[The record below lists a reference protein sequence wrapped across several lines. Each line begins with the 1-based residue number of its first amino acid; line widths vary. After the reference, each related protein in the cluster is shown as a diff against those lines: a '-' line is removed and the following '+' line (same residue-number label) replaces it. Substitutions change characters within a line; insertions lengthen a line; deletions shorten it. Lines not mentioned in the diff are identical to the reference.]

1 MVPNLGSNQIRTR
14 LIKVLLFT
22 VAFFFLL
29 INCEQL
35 EEPPKTLSN
44 CRENLEIDNLEE
56 HLSVTALLDSA
67 NMWYAQSNY
76 DCALPY
82 FRKAL
87 NKYKNQQWAKE
98 DTTIWPSYF
107 LAIKRTAYILTIKDS
122 IEATRSLLNQAIS
135 SGIKHLGANHSDI
148 AYLYN
153 DLAICALRQNKS
165 QKALAIA
172 LQADS
177 LLRQTQINDS
187 TIFSRIN
194 SILGLIYQQK
204 GYFNNALDHLLK
216 SLKILQKIDDAD
228 SLKVAANYH
237 NLASIY
243 DEKGD
248 YKRALNYY
256 QQSLKLKKRRFGEGH
271 ISVINTYQN
280 IGVTLDLKGDI
291 DQSLAYYQKALDLMD
306 KYAINNN
313 RLKAKLYHNIAIIYK
328 DKGNYQAALNYH
340 QLALTMKTGRDNIT
354 NSYIGIANV
363 YFQMGDY
370 NQAEKYYF
378 KTQKNLEDS
387 SDTPNYPLLA
397 IAHQEF
403 GKFYLHTDSLKHAA
417 QHFQTAID
425 LQKSY
430 LGERHPLLA
439 ESYVRM
445 AEIAGKQE
453 NVSAALD
460 SISAAFMANNI
471 ENIQNPV
478 PFLSRKAMSRKILL
492 ETFYRMGII
501 LSENASKNDDIHLMK
516 KAILPLR
523 KAVALIEEIYHD
535 YRQEGSRLFLREKSQ
550 KIFEAAIHCALNLYK
565 DSSNKKYAEE
575 AFQLMERG
583 KASLLRQSFQDSQA
597 KHFAGIADSL
607 LQQEDDI
614 KIDLAYYETELQ
626 KEQRKAHPDEKK
638 LRDFQ
643 AKQFDLK
650 QSYDALIA
658 ELEEKNPAYFQL
670 KHRKDELSLADLQ
683 STLPSHSVLVS
694 YFEAEKHLI
703 IATVT
708 AKRLLVRSVAKPL
721 EFDKSVATFIKSLRT
736 EFHQRAYLKHGQ
748 ELYQCLIAPIED
760 VLAAHKGVIFIP
772 DGVLHYIPFEALI
785 DPALLTSTPE
795 NEIAFSKLPYLIKN
809 FDISY
814 HYSAALY
821 RQTLLSGKEKTV
833 SNKGFIGFAPI
844 IWPESEGEKDQL
856 MASAEIQPDNIRS
869 AYRQSHFPL
878 PFTRLEID
886 SIAFAFRAR
895 GHQAKTLFFDK
906 ASEGAFKRSTGNFRY
921 VHLSTH
927 SKADA
932 NLPALSNVAF
942 FPSPD
947 SLSVLSDQSE
957 TKQNHQKQ
965 DDGFL
970 YSAET
975 YNLDLNAD
983 LLVLSGCESGLG
995 KLTRGEGLMSLT
1007 RGFLYAGA
1015 NNIVVSLW
1023 KVYDKETSALMINF
1037 YREVLKERSYSTALR
1052 QAKLKLLE
1060 NEDTAF
1066 PSYWSGFVLIGN

>member
-1 MVPNLGSNQIRTR
+1 MGIA
-14 LIKVLLFT
+14 LIVLL
-22 VAFFFLL
+22 VS
-29 INCEQL
+29 CEKP
-35 EEPPKTLSN
+35 EELPAVSDTCISPVTIGTLPDS
-44 CRENLEIDNLEE
+44 
-56 HLSVTALLDSA
+56 LSAPALLDSA
-67 NMWYAQSNY
+67 NMWYAQSQY

-87 NKYKNQQWAKE
+87 NKYKNQLWAKE
-98 DTTIWPSYF
+98 DTSIWPSYF
-107 LAIKRTAYILTIKDS
+107 LAIKRTAYILTIRDS

-135 SGIKHLGANHSDI
+135 SGIKHLGANHPDI

-165 QKALAIA
+165 QKALEIA

-216 SLKILQKIDDAD
+216 SLKILQKTDNAD

-271 ISVINTYQN
+271 ISVINSYQN

-291 DQSLAYYQKALDLMD
+291 DQSLAYYQKTLALID
-306 KYAINNN
+306 KYAINND
-313 RLKAKLYHNIAIIYK
+313 RLKAKLYHNIAIIHK
-328 DKGNYQAALNYH
+328 NKSNYQEALKYH
-340 QLALTMKTGRDNIT
+340 QLALAMKTGRDNIV

-363 YFQMGDY
+363 YFRMGDY
-370 NQAEKYYF
+370 NQAQQHYLKAL
-378 KTQKNLEDS
+378 KNLEDS

-403 GKFYLHTDSLKHAA
+403 GNFYLHTDSLDLAA
-417 QHFQTAID
+417 QHYQRAVD
-425 LQKSY
+425 LQKNH

-439 ESYVRM
+439 ESYVKM
-445 AEIAGKQE
+445 AEITGKQE

-460 SISAAFMANNI
+460 FISAAFMANNI

-501 LSENASKNDDIHLMK
+501 LSKNASKNEDIHLMK

-523 KAVALIEEIYHD
+523 KAVSLIEEIYHD

-565 DSSNKKYAEE
+565 FGGKEKYAEE

-583 KASLLRQSFQDSQA
+583 KASLLRQSFQDSRA

-607 LQQEDDI
+607 LQQEEDI

-626 KEQRKAHPDEKK
+626 KEQRKALPDEKK

-683 STLPSHSVLVS
+683 STLPLHSVLVS
-694 YFEAEKHLI
+694 YFETEKHLI
-703 IATVT
+703 IATIT
-708 AKRLLVRSVAKPL
+708 AKRLLVRSVPKPL
-721 EFDKSVATFIKSLRT
+721 EFDKSVTTFIKSLRT
-736 EFHQRAYLKHGQ
+736 EFHQRTYLKHGQ
-748 ELYQCLIAPIED
+748 ELYQCLITPIED

-785 DPALLTSTPE
+785 DPTSPTSTPE
-795 NEIAFSKLPYLIKN
+795 NKIAFSTLPYLIKK

-821 RQTLLSGKEKTV
+821 RQALLTSKEKV
-833 SNKGFIGFAPI
+833 DSNKGFIGFAPI
-844 IWPESEGEKDQL
+844 IWPESRGEKDQL
-856 MASAEIQPDNIRS
+856 MASAELQPDNIRS
-869 AYRQSHFPL
+869 AYRQSRFPL
-878 PFTRLEID
+878 PFTRLEVD
-886 SIAFAFRAR
+886 SIASAFRAR
-895 GHQAKTLFFDK
+895 GHQAKTLFFDQ
-906 ASEGAFKRSTGNFRY
+906 ASEGAFKRSAGNFRY

-927 SKADA
+927 SKANA

-947 SLSVLSDQSE
+947 SLSVLSDRSE
-957 TKQNHQKQ
+957 TKQNLQKQ

-975 YNLDLNAD
+975 YNLRLNAD

-995 KLTRGEGLMSLT
+995 KLTSGEGLMSLT

-1015 NNIVVSLW
+1015 KNIVVSLW

-1037 YREVLKERSYSTALR
+1037 YREVLKERSYSAALR

-1060 NEDTAF
+1060 NENTAF